1 MRIWSQVWSWF
12 LVGGAVRA
20 IDVETVFEAQ
30 DRLHVVYPKGRRT
43 GRLKS
48 VTHLALTEFPL
59 ILMQRDTSV
68 RAIVEAGFHS
78 AGLMPEATCEA
89 IYMMTAVGMVRWAIM
104 REERHED
111 SVHQR

>member
-1 MRIWSQVWSWF
+1 MRIWSPVWSWF

-30 DRLHVVYPKGRRT
+30 GRLHVVYPKGRRT

-59 ILMQRDTSV
+59 ILMQRDKSV
-68 RAIVEAGFHS
+68 RAIVGAGFHA
-78 AGLMPEATCEA
+78 AGLMPEATREA

-111 SVHQR
+111 SFHQR

>member
-1 MRIWSQVWSWF
+1 VYWDQRLPDRDVGRITPLS
-12 LVGGAVRA
+12 
-20 IDVETVFEAQ
+20 
-30 DRLHVVYPKGRRT
+30 Y
-43 GRLKS
+43 
-48 VTHLALTEFPL
+48 FPL

-68 RAIVEAGFHS
+68 RAIVGAGFHA